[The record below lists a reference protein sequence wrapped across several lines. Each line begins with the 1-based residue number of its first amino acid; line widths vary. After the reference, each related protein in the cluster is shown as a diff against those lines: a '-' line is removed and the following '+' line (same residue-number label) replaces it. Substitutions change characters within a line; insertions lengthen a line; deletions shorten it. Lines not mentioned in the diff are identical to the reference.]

1 MKSVKLSDVTGSL
14 SEYARKGLRET
25 VVVTRQGRPVVA
37 VMPLTNYDDWESVSL
52 ATNAK
57 FMEIIER
64 SRASAR
70 DHGCIPAEDVRQKH
84 GLQPK
89 PRRRRSR

>member
-1 MKSVKLSDVTGSL
+1 MIRVELSDVTGSL

-37 VMPLTNYDDWESVSL
+37 VMPLTKHDDWESVFL

-57 FMEIIER
+57 FLEIIER

-70 DHGCIPAEDVRQKH
+70 DHGCIPLEEVRRKH

-89 PRRRRSR
+89 VRRRKSR

>member
-1 MKSVKLSDVTGSL
+1 MK
-14 SEYARKGLRET
+14 ARKLD
-25 VVVTRQGRPVVA
+25 
-37 VMPLTNYDDWESVSL
+37 DDWESVSL

-70 DHGCIPAEDVRQKH
+70 ARGTVPLVKVRGTKRPQA
-84 GLQPK
+84 GRSRRRK
-89 PRRRRSR
+89 PR